1 MIDYY
6 KTLGVKRTAS
16 NADIKSAYR
25 KLARLRH
32 PDVNHD
38 SETAAREFDLLSK
51 AYHVLSDPQERAY
64 YDHQLNSTNSSSS
77 ILHSDNP
84 HARRARNLAVQAK

>member
-38 SETAAREFDLLSK
+38 SETAAHEFDLLSK
-51 AYHVLSDPQERAY
+51 AYHTLSDPQERALLR
-64 YDHQLNSTNSSSS
+64 HQLNSETAG
-77 ILHSDNP
+77 LHLYSDNP
-84 HARRARNLAVQAK
+84 QHAAPKPGGKG